1 MEESKKRYLF
11 LADLLTSSSNQKL
24 LIFLLLGL
32 ILIGFGVFLFKSGL
46 FESQNQI
53 EIINKNEELKDE
65 NITVEIAGAVEKP
78 GVYKLK
84 VGDRIDDLLISA
96 GGINAS
102 ADREW
107 VGKNINRA
115 AKLADG
121 QKLYI
126 PSQSEVETAK
136 KSEYNK
142 IDQAILGVSGSGL
155 VNINTA
161 SQKELESLN
170 GIGPVYAQKII
181 EQRPYSSLE
190 ELVSK
195 KIIPQKTYDKI
206 KSNISY

>member
-1 MEESKKRYLF
+1 M
-11 LADLLTSSSNQKL
+11 LTSSSNQKL